1 MAQFSVNTARFD
13 PYRNFKF
20 KIKWSVDRAGQLVPM
35 VRSGETWTVT
45 SSLRRPR
52 FSGSS

>member
-20 KIKWSVDRAGQLVPM
+20 KIKWSVDRANL
-35 VRSGETWTVT
+35 GEAKLWNAD
-45 SSLRRPR
+45 LR
-52 FSGSS
+52 GANLD